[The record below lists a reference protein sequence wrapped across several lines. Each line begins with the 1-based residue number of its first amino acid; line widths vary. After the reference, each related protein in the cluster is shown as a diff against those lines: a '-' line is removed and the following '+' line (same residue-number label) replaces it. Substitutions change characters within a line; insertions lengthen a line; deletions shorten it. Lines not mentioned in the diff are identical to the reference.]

1 MLSRHLVI
9 DFGSTYTK
17 AVLFDLDTAEILGMG
32 YAPSTVGSD
41 VRDGLAHALAAI
53 GDEFKPAEAPAHA
66 CSSAAGGLRVV
77 VVGLVPTLSLEAAQ
91 RAALGAGAKVVGA
104 YGFKLSAADLQEI
117 HQHAPDILLLA
128 GGTDGGD
135 EEIIV
140 HNAGRLATGDLS
152 CPVIVAGNKSVA
164 DDCGDVLRAAGLTV
178 FIVDNILPEVDKL
191 NVEPVHAKIR
201 EIFMDRIVHA
211 KGIDR
216 VGDEINLTDPIVPT
230 PRAILDAAQ
239 LLSDGTGGDV
249 VVVDIGGATTDVHS
263 IASGVPR
270 TPGVI
275 QRGLPEL
282 HAKRT
287 VEGDLGMRV
296 SAPTVMARAGI
307 AALTDACAALGQ
319 PASRAA
325 IETYVEKIGH
335 ETGFVSDH
343 DGELAMDA
351 AVARAAAGL
360 AMVRHAGRIKEVFT
374 ATGPVPVQEGKD
386 LTDVRMLVG
395 VGGVLAHGIH
405 AKFILEATCRR
416 AADPSALVPVEP
428 TIYVDRH
435 YVLFGAGLLAQRFP
449 EQALQIIRKHLVAV

>member
-1 MLSRHLVI
+1 MSSRHLVI

-17 AVLFDLDTAEILGMG
+17 AVLFDLDTTDILGMG
-32 YAPSTVGSD
+32 YAPSTVDSD

-53 GDEFKPAEAPAHA
+53 GAEFKPADAPAHA

-104 YGFKLSAADLQEI
+104 YGFKLSASDVREI
-117 HQHAPDILLLA
+117 SKHAPDILLLA

-140 HNAGRLATGDLS
+140 HNAGRLTKSDLS
-152 CPVIVAGNKSVA
+152 CPVIVAGNKAVA
-164 DDCGDVLRAAGLTV
+164 DDCEEMLKGAGLTV
-178 FIVDNILPEVDKL
+178 HVVDNILPEVDKL
-191 NVEPVHAKIR
+191 NVQPVHAKIR

-216 VGDEINLTDPIVPT
+216 VGDEINLTDPIMPT

-239 LLSDGTGGDV
+239 VLSSGNRGDV

-282 HAKRT
+282 QAKRT

-307 AALTDACAALGQ
+307 ADLTDACAALGQ
-319 PASRAA
+319 PTSTAA
-325 IETYVEKIGH
+325 FEAYVEKIGH
-335 ETGFVSDH
+335 ETGFVSDR

-351 AVARAAAGL
+351 AVARAATGL
-360 AMVRHAGRIKEVFT
+360 AMARHAGHIKEVFT

-395 VGGVLAHGIH
+395 VGGVLAHGKH
-405 AKFILEATCRR
+405 ARFILEAACRH
-416 AADPSALVPVEP
+416 AADPTALVPVEP
-428 TIYVDRH
+428 KFYVDRR

-449 EQALQIIRKHLVAV
+449 EQALQIARKHLVAL